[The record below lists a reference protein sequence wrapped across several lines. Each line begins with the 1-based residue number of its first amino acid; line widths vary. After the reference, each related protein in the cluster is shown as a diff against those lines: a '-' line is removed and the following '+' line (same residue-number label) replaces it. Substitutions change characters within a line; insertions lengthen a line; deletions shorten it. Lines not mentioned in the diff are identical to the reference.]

1 MGRKPEGTAEKA
13 FKQLGKKIDQLLV
26 DARGLKDKAAHEFED
41 SIEELKRNRDSIEEE
56 IQRLKKD
63 ERWTEAKQHLEN
75 AGKEIKKAFD
85 KAFSKNRKSDQEKA
99 E

>member
-41 SIEELKRNRDSIEEE
+41 SIDELKRNRDSIEEE
-56 IQRLKKD
+56 IQKLKKD
-63 ERWTEAKQHLEN
+63 DRWTEAKQHLEN
-75 AGKEIKKAFD
+75 AGKELKKAFD
-85 KAFSKNRKSDQEKA
+85 DAFSKRKQSGPETK